1 MYNIDDVYQQV
12 ERLEEQNDSLKSS
25 LERILSKLNEMEQQ
39 LNWLRSEE
47 EVKRHWQQGPNSMIN
62 R

>member
-12 ERLEEQNDSLKSS
+12 EKLEEQNDSLKSS
-25 LERILSKLNEMEQQ
+25 LATILSKLNEMEQQ

>member
-12 ERLEEQNDSLKSS
+12 ERLEEHNDSLKKS
-25 LERILSKLNEMEQQ
+25 LEGILSKLNEMEQQ

>member
-25 LERILSKLNEMEQQ
+25 LNTILSKLNEMEQQ

>member
-12 ERLEEQNDSLKSS
+12 ERLEEQNDSLKKS
-25 LERILSKLNEMEQQ
+25 LDGILSKLNEMEQQ

-47 EVKRHWQQGPNSMIN
+47 EVKRHWQQGPTEMIN

>member
-12 ERLEEQNDSLKSS
+12 ERLEEQNDSLKKS
-25 LERILSKLNEMEQQ
+25 LEGILSKLNEMEQQ